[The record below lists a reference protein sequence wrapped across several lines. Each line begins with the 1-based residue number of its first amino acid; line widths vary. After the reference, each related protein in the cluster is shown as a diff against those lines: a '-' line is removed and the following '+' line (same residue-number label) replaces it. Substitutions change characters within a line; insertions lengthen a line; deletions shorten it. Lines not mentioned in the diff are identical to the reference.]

1 MRCLC
6 EHYMETD
13 NGWCCLERQR
23 LRDEN
28 AELREKLARAKA
40 EIKRLRAERV
50 KTPMEAQFE
59 EGAPSSQR
67 LKKTSPEELVA
78 RKGGAKKGHEA
89 HCRCA
94 ATEETADEVREAE
107 APAVCPHCHG
117 ALQEMPP
124 RERTVVDLEEPRRRE
139 VVWRLGQR
147 WCSHCRRVVRAR
159 PAGVLPKKSASNA
172 ALATLAQMLYV
183 EMVTAGAVSRMTWIN
198 KGTLLGMM
206 ASLAELLEPCL
217 EAIKASVCASHVV
230 HADETV
236 WRCDGRGGYAWVFLG
251 EGGVLLLCRTTRSG
265 QVAVEALGSLNK
277 DGVLVTDRYSGY
289 LVLAEAARQLCF
301 EHLKRDLLKLE
312 RKNPHSEECKRFVA
326 AVLPLLK
333 EAMALRRT
341 EKERDRYLTRARE
354 IRDAIME
361 RMRKG
366 RCKAVRKY
374 QEIFLNNE
382 ESLFRWV
389 EDPAVP
395 AENNAAERAVRPLA
409 VARKVSH
416 GSQGEGGLRTREVLG
431 SVLLTLR
438 LRHGRDAWKV
448 LVGALD
454 KLAADPKTDI
464 VRELFPEYDPD
475 KEDSAKA
482 ARPA

>member
-6 EHYMETD
+6 EHYLETAS
-13 NGWCCLERQR
+13 GYCCLERQR
-23 LRDEN
+23 LLDQN
-28 AELREKLARAKA
+28 AELKEELARAKA
-40 EIKRLRAERV
+40 EIKRLRAERA

-59 EGAPSSQR
+59 EGAPSSQCQ
-67 LKKTSPEELVA
+67 KKTSPEERVA
-78 RKGGAKKGHEA
+78 RRGGAKDGHEP
-89 HCRCA
+89 HCRCS

-107 APAVCPHCHG
+107 APRTCPYCHG
-117 ALQEMPP
+117 ELQEMPP

-139 VVWRLGQR
+139 VAWKLGQG
-147 WCSHCRRVVRAR
+147 WCQRCRRAVRAR
-159 PAGVLPKKSASNA
+159 PAGVLPKKAASNA

-217 EAIKASVCASHVV
+217 EAIKASVCASRVV

-265 QVAVEALGSLNK
+265 QVAVEALGRLNK

-289 LVLAEAARQLCF
+289 LVLADVARQLCF

-326 AVLPLLK
+326 AALPLLK

-354 IRDAIME
+354 IKDAIMA
-361 RMRKG
+361 RMKRG

-382 ESLFRWV
+382 QSLFRWA

-438 LRHGRDAWKV
+438 LRHGRDAWKM
-448 LVGALD
+448 LVAALD

-464 VRELFPEYDPD
+464 VRELFPEYDP
-475 KEDSAKA
+475 AKDGEA
-482 ARPA
+482 KTARPA

>member
-1 MRCLC
+1 M
-6 EHYMETD
+6 
-13 NGWCCLERQR
+13 
-23 LRDEN
+23 
-28 AELREKLARAKA
+28 
-40 EIKRLRAERV
+40 
-50 KTPMEAQFE
+50 
-59 EGAPSSQR
+59 
-67 LKKTSPEELVA
+67 
-78 RKGGAKKGHEA
+78 
-89 HCRCA
+89 
-94 ATEETADEVREAE
+94 
-107 APAVCPHCHG
+107 
-117 ALQEMPP
+117 
-124 RERTVVDLEEPRRRE
+124 
-139 VVWRLGQR
+139 
-147 WCSHCRRVVRAR
+147 RAR

-251 EGGVLLLCRTTRSG
+251 KGGVLLLCRTTRSG

-289 LVLAEAARQLCF
+289 
-301 EHLKRDLLKLE
+301 
-312 RKNPHSEECKRFVA
+312 KRFVA

-382 ESLFRWV
+382 KSLFRWV

-409 VARKVSH
+409 VARKESH

-464 VRELFPEYDPD
+464 VRKLFPEYDPD

>member
-6 EHYMETD
+6 EHYLETD
-13 NGWCCLERQR
+13 NGYCCLERQR
-23 LRDEN
+23 LLDEN
-28 AELREKLARAKA
+28 AELREKLARASA

-59 EGAPSSQR
+59 EGTPSSQR
-67 LKKTSPEELVA
+67 LKNTSSEEQVA
-78 RKGGAKKGHEA
+78 RKGGAKEGHEP

-94 ATEETADEVREAE
+94 ATAETADEVREAE
-107 APAVCPHCHG
+107 APRTCPHCHG
-117 ALQEMPP
+117 ELQEMPP

-139 VVWRLGQR
+139 VVWKLGQG
-147 WCSHCRRVVRAR
+147 WCPHCRRAVRAR
-159 PAGVLPKKSASNA
+159 PPGVLPKKAASNA
-172 ALATLAQMLYV
+172 ALATLALMLYV

-198 KGTLLGMM
+198 KGSLLGMM

-217 EAIKASVCASHVV
+217 EAIKAAVCGSHVV

-251 EGGVLLLCRTTRSG
+251 EGGLLLLCRTTRSG
-265 QVAVEALGSLNK
+265 QVAVEALGELNK

-289 LVLAEAARQLCF
+289 LVLAEAVRQLCF
-301 EHLKRDLLKLE
+301 EHLKRDLLKIE
-312 RKNPHSEECKRFVA
+312 RKNPNSEECRRFVA
-326 AVLPLLK
+326 EVLPLLQ
-333 EAMALRRT
+333 EAMALRRS

-354 IRDAIME
+354 IKEAIMA
-361 RMRKG
+361 RMKRG
-366 RCKAVRKY
+366 RSKAVRKY

-382 ESLFRWV
+382 QNLFRWA

-448 LVGALD
+448 LVAALD

-464 VRELFPEYDPD
+464 VRELFPEYDPVKD
-475 KEDSAKA
+475 GAAKD